1 MAACQPTP
9 EKKIVVGKNDFEE
22 KIQQTEAPA
31 EPYKAPQSWK
41 ESVSTENGFLSIV
54 IDADVSVPDVTNFP
68 VTVIEPMQ
76 ISQEQ
81 ADKAIKALFNDNVL
95 YELNTAIKT
104 KDEIQE
110 EILKIKAHLADKDS
124 DLYYIKDSDPE
135 YYEQAVN
142 ELNAKIQSLEQQIEG
157 APEEYTPKPASLIFE
172 DGKKTLFPGMKEED
186 LAKMPDMSLIQGEAY
201 LGRKKPASIVIVSDT
216 GKLNNKIFFQNYDE
230 SVFPNFD
237 LYEKP
242 KQSDDLAVSADEA
255 VKTAENILSSMGLS
269 KMKLAAV
276 GYDREIDRSTHE
288 AKEYPV
294 LLFTQSI
301 NGIPV
306 NYVRSSSYS
315 QSPMYS
321 APWYDESLLI
331 GVDENG
337 INRFE
342 WMAPIK
348 IAENVTDNASL
359 MPFDDIKAAFK
370 EQTKVRDIWNDGNPY
385 VIGKEIHITKIVL
398 GLVKVPKENDPDKG
412 LLVPAWDFYGYSVD
426 KYSQQEPG
434 GYELNDNNEYVDNK
448 FMNSYITINAID
460 GSVIERTI
468 SAR

>member
-1 MAACQPTP
+1 M
-9 EKKIVVGKNDFEE
+9 
-22 KIQQTEAPA
+22 
-31 EPYKAPQSWK
+31 
-41 ESVSTENGFLSIV
+41 
-54 IDADVSVPDVTNFP
+54 
-68 VTVIEPMQ
+68 
-76 ISQEQ
+76 
-81 ADKAIKALFNDNVL
+81 
-95 YELNTAIKT
+95 
-104 KDEIQE
+104 
-110 EILKIKAHLADKDS
+110 
-124 DLYYIKDSDPE
+124 
-135 YYEQAVN
+135 
-142 ELNAKIQSLEQQIEG
+142 
-157 APEEYTPKPASLIFE
+157 
-172 DGKKTLFPGMKEED
+172 
-186 LAKMPDMSLIQGEAY
+186 
-201 LGRKKPASIVIVSDT
+201 GRKKPASIVIVSDT
-216 GKLNNKIFFQNYDE
+216 AKLNNKIFFQNYDE

-242 KQSDDLAVSADEA
+242 KQSDDLAVSVDEA

-276 GYDREIDRSTHE
+276 GHDREVSRSTGDI
-288 AKEYPV
+288 KYYPV
-294 LLFTQSI
+294 LLFTQSV
-301 NGIPV
+301 NGISV
-306 NYVRSSSYS
+306 NYVRSSSYP

-348 IAENVTDNASL
+348 TAENVTDNASL
-359 MPFDDIKAAFK
+359 VPFDDIKSAFK
-370 EQTKVRDIWNDGNPY
+370 EQARVRDIWNDGNTY

-426 KYSQQEPG
+426 KYSQQKPG